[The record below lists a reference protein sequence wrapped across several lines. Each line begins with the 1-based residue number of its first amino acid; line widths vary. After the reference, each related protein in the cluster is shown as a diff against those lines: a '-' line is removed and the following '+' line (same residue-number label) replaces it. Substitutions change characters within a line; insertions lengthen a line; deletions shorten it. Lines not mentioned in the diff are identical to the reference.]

1 MKGIIRFVSVFFF
14 SSVLASTGLAGSVF
28 AQTSTKDENRTN
40 QTQTATGQ
48 NSQVLFGSWK
58 LVSLVYEF
66 QDGRP
71 STALLGEHPIGYL
84 MMAPS
89 GRMAAVLEGEGRKPA
104 KNDEERAALLKTL
117 ISYSGKYRL
126 EGDKWITKVD
136 ASWNGAWNGTEQVR
150 TYRLDG
156 DKLFVT
162 SMWQPNSTMP
172 GNPVA
177 HAIMEWTREK

>member
-1 MKGIIRFVSVFFF
+1 MKTRIRFISLFVSAA
-14 SSVLASTGLAGSVF
+14 LMELTGVAGVSF
-28 AQTSTKDENRTN
+28 AQSTSKTEAHANVAAN
-40 QTQTATGQ
+40 PIGQ
-48 NSQVLFGSWK
+48 NSPSLFGSWK

-71 STALLGEHPIGYL
+71 SVPLLGEHPIGYL
-84 MMAPS
+84 MLAPS

-104 KNDEERAALLKTL
+104 KTDEERSALLKTL
-117 ISYSGKYRL
+117 ISYSGKYRI

-150 TYRLDG
+150 NYQLDG

-162 SMWQPNSTMP
+162 SMWQPNSTMA

-177 HAIMEWTREK
+177 HAIMEWAREK